1 MLKDSFLPF
10 VNDLLDATDAQ
21 IEFISKLLIGDS
33 VIKPSPEDRS
43 VSLRVRADDPFI
55 QQLLDL
61 RPGYFLDHR
70 LTFPVPLQFGQVFSG
85 FLLLFFS
92 TLTLMR

>member
-10 VNDLLDATDAQ
+10 VNDLLDAADTQ
-21 IEFISKLLIGDS
+21 IEFLCEPLISDPI
-33 VIKPSPEDRS
+33 IKPSPEDRS
-43 VSLRVRADDPFI
+43 VSLRVRAKDPFI
-55 QQLLDL
+55 EQLFNL
-61 RPGYFLDHR
+61 RPGYFRDHL
-70 LTFPVPLQFGQVFSG
+70 LTFPVPLQFGHVFSG